1 MARKDKKQTT
11 ALGEEFAKFAGSV
24 TGIAMLA
31 LMLIFPL
38 FISSQS
44 YSNILRVK
52 YKFFWIL
59 AVVMAGLCLLA
70 GLLWVFTARME
81 NRGEGA

>member
-59 AVVMAGLCLLA
+59 AVVMTGLCLLA
-70 GLLWVFTARME
+70 GLL
-81 NRGEGA
+81 